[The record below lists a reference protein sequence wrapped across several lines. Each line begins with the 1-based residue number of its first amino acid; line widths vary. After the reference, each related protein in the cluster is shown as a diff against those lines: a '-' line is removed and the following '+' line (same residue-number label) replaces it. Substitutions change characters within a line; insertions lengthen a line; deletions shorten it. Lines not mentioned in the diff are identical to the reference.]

1 MEINWS
7 VVGWVAAIIFVYI
20 FGIFE
25 GRGQGRKRRIAEEQE
40 EKKNQPASPPE
51 AIQVDDPGLLR
62 IKNENGVLSLDLD
75 GTRVD
80 GSSLSSNQRK
90 RLIEVL
96 NSIRP
101 WLDAK
106 PTPESIPQSAPD
118 PTFESR
124 LDAISA
130 PPQANPQPVSV
141 QPAPPAPSFVSTQ
154 DKPAAPVAS
163 KKKDDMPEA
172 APTSMV
178 GQINAILQL
187 RIANTNLSTQGV
199 TLMESPSGGVNVY
212 VGINKYEGI
221 EDVPNEEVKAAIRSA
236 ISEWE
241 KKYTPGLS

>member
-101 WLDAK
+101 WLDAS
-106 PTPESIPQSAPD
+106 PAPASIPQSAPD
-118 PTFESR
+118 PTLESR
-124 LDAISA
+124 LDAISS
-130 PPQANPQPVSV
+130 PPQANPQPVPVPS
-141 QPAPPAPSFVSTQ
+141 ASPAPSFISAQ
-154 DKPAAPVAS
+154 DKPATTTTS
-163 KKKDDMPEA
+163 KKDDMPEA